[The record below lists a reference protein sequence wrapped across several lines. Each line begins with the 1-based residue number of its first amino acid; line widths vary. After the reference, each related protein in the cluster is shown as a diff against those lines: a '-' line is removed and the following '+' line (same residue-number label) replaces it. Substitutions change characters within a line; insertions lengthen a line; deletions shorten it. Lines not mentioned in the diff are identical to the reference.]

1 MAFTGSAAA
10 EKSRITVTDPVR
22 VMVVDDSVVVRGLI
36 GRWLDDRTYYKL
48 EVDGSVI
55 YEIDIINS
63 IRVIDGV
70 DQLAKMREQLG
81 I

>member
-1 MAFTGSAAA
+1 MTLRALLREVDPGDWKAGDKA
-10 EKSRITVTDPVR
+10 EIKYAVSP
-22 VMVVDDSVVVRGLI
+22 
-36 GRWLDDRTYYKL
+36 TYYKL